1 MRGWLVPFK
10 SESDPRLGV
19 QIKHILSGNDGDV
32 CNACVTEELLKGYFN
47 AYCIDIGVDEGWWSF
62 FAANCNPL
70 CKIDAFEPNPKS
82 YKALLP
88 YLEGNSQITLH
99 NSAVSDSPGLIP
111 FTAADGESHSRSES
125 NTFVFAVT
133 LDRFVA
139 WKQVHLIKID
149 TEGHD
154 LKILR
159 SLHPYTDSIMNI
171 IFECSVF
178 WYGNTREECIQT
190 TLNELCFLKNKYK
203 YMYVLSR
210 RGEPYLQLLD
220 NSGDIVKFVHFAY
233 DKRYQ
238 VDILVTHA
246 QIKSVPVQNL
256 NV

>member
-1 MRGWLVPFK
+1 MRGWLVPYK

-19 QIKHILSGNDGDV
+19 QVRHILSGNDGDV
-32 CNACVTEELLKGYFN
+32 CNACVTEEILKGYFE

-70 CKIDAFEPNPKS
+70 CKIDAFEPNSKS

-88 YLEGNSQITLH
+88 YLKTTNQITLH
-99 NSAVSDSPGLIP
+99 NSAVSDTPGQIP
-111 FTAADGESHSRSES
+111 FTAADGESHSRSKS
-125 NTFVFAVT
+125 DTFVPAVT
-133 LDRFVA
+133 LDKFVA
-139 WKQVHLIKID
+139 WKLVHLIKID

-159 SLHPYTDSIMNI
+159 SLHPYIDSIMNI
-171 IFECSVF
+171 IFECTVY
-178 WYGNTREECIQT
+178 WYGTTKEECVQN
-190 TLNELCFLKNKYK
+190 TLNELLFLKSKYE
-203 YMYVLSR
+203 YMYLLSR
-210 RGEPYLQLLD
+210 RGEPLLKMLRTPE
-220 NSGDIVKFVHFAY
+220 DIMKFVHFSY
-233 DKRYQ
+233 DFKYQ